1 MRVSLAFF
9 HPCHLAS
16 HPLSPTYSTLRFGYV
31 RFPSFLSSLR
41 SVPSSRPPSFPPYSL
56 SPSPSPFLP
65 VTFKRGGC
73 AQRRLMGV

>member
-16 HPLSPTYSTLRFGYV
+16 HPLTHYVARLRV
-31 RFPSFLSSLR
+31 PFLPSSLR
-41 SVPSSRPPSFPPYSL
+41 SVPSSRPPSFPPL
-56 SPSPSPFLP
+56 PPSPSPSPFLP